1 MRIRS
6 TFVTLFA
13 LWAVTAPRAGHGQDR
28 VERDLAGLAA
38 ENARLYV
45 EPLARGLA
53 LAMGAGA
60 FDGAASLPTLGFE
73 IGAKVTGA
81 LLPVEAESF
90 DALAPETVTWTGP
103 FGGTFEDPYRPVG
116 GSFSTPTVA
125 GEGAGVTLEPD
136 GEFRDAIVA
145 SGLDPSDF
153 SLAFP
158 DGEDVPL
165 VPHPVLYAGLGIG
178 LGTEVSVR
186 YTPRLQIDD
195 EIGELKGLGF
205 AVRHT
210 LTRWFSSPV
219 DIAVQAAT
227 QEIEL
232 GDYADARSTEYGLLA
247 SRRMGP
253 LSIFAAGV
261 IRRAEVDVEYVTE
274 NSGDANPGLPPDG
287 TRISFSEDLESGTAF
302 GLGARLQLLVLN
314 VAGEYT
320 WDEYPLV
327 TVKVG
332 FGSP

>member
-1 MRIRS
+1 MTTRS
-6 TFVTLFA
+6 AFVLLVA
-13 LWAVTAPRAGHGQDR
+13 LSGMAVPEAGHAQGVD
-28 VERDLAGLAA
+28 RDLAGLAA
-38 ENARLYV
+38 ENAPLYV

-53 LAMGAGA
+53 LAMGAGM
-60 FDGAASLPTLGFE
+60 FDGAAALPTLGFE
-73 IGAKVTGA
+73 LGAKITGA

-90 DALAPETVTWTGP
+90 DAIPPETVTFTGP

-116 GSFSTPTVA
+116 GTLSTPTVA

-153 SLAFP
+153 SLVFP
-158 DGEDVPL
+158 EGEALPL

-186 YTPRLQIDD
+186 YTPTIQVDN
-195 EIGELKGLGF
+195 EIGEVKGLGF

-210 LTRWFSSPV
+210 LTRWFPSPI
-219 DIAVQAAT
+219 DIAVQAAR
-227 QEIEL
+227 QEVQL
-232 GDYADARSTEYGLLA
+232 GPYADALSTEYGLLA

-253 LSIFAAGV
+253 LSIFATGLV
-261 IRRAEVDVEYVTE
+261 REGEVDVEYTAD
-274 NSGDANPGLPPDG
+274 NPGNANPGLPPDG
-287 TRISFSEDLESGTAF
+287 TRISFSEELESDTAF

-332 FGSP
+332 FGSS

>member
-1 MRIRS
+1 MRMHP
-6 TFVTLFA
+6 TAVTLVL
-13 LWAVTAPRAGHGQDR
+13 LWGVAAPAEGRGQDG
-28 VERDLAGLAA
+28 VELDLGGLASG
-38 ENARLYV
+38 NAQLYV
-45 EPLARGLA
+45 EPLARGIA
-53 LAMGAGA
+53 LAMGGGM

-73 IGAKVTGA
+73 LGAKVTGA
-81 LLPVEAESF
+81 LPPAETESF
-90 DALAPETVTWTGP
+90 DTLAPETVTWAGP

-116 GSFSTPTVA
+116 GSLATPTVA
-125 GEGAGVTLEPD
+125 GQGPGVRLEPD

-153 SLAFP
+153 SLVLP
-158 DGEDVPL
+158 EGEDIPV
-165 VPHPVLYAGLGIG
+165 VPHPVLYAGLGVG

-186 YTPRLQIDD
+186 YTPTLEIDD
-195 EIGELKGLGF
+195 EIGEVKGLGF

-219 DIAVQAAT
+219 EIAVQAAT
-227 QEIEL
+227 HEVEL
-232 GDYADARSTEYGLLA
+232 GRYANARSIEYGILA

-253 LSIFAAGV
+253 LSVFASGV
-261 IRRAEVDVEYVTE
+261 MRRGEVDVEYAAE
-274 NSGDANPGLPPDG
+274 NPGGENPGLPPDG
-287 TRISFSEDLESGTAF
+287 TRISFSEDLESDAAF

-332 FGSP
+332 FGNP

>member
-6 TFVTLFA
+6 TFALLVA
-13 LWAVTAPRAGHGQDR
+13 LWAVTLPRAGQGQDR

-38 ENARLYV
+38 ANAHLYV

-53 LAMGAGA
+53 LAMGTGA

-73 IGAKVTGA
+73 FGAKVTGA
-81 LLPVEAESF
+81 LLPVEADRF
-90 DALAPETVTWTGP
+90 DALAPETITWSGA

-116 GSFSTPTVA
+116 GSLSTPTVA
-125 GEGAGVTLEPD
+125 GDGTGVTLEPD
-136 GEFRDAIVA
+136 GEFRNAIVA
-145 SGLDPSDF
+145 SGLDPADF
-153 SLAFP
+153 SLVLP
-158 DGEDVPL
+158 DGEDLPL
-165 VPHPVLYAGLGIG
+165 VPHPVFYAGLGIG
-178 LGTEVSVR
+178 LGTEVSVLF
-186 YTPRLQIDD
+186 TPTLQVDD
-195 EIGELKGLGF
+195 QIGEVKGLGF

-210 LTRWFSSPV
+210 LTHWFSSPV

-227 QEIEL
+227 QEVEL
-232 GDYADARSTEYGLLA
+232 GEYAEARATQYGLLA

-253 LSIFAAGV
+253 LSIFATGTM
-261 IRRAEVDVEYVTE
+261 RRAEVDVEYVAE
-274 NSGDANPGLPPDG
+274 NSGDANPGLPADG
-287 TRISFSEDLESGTAF
+287 TRISFSEDLESDTAF

-332 FGSP
+332 FGSN

>member
-1 MRIRS
+1 MHWVAVG
-6 TFVTLFA
+6 FVA
-13 LWAVTAPRAGHGQDR
+13 LWATAIPGEARGQDG
-28 VERDLAGLAA
+28 VDGDLAGLAA
-38 ENARLYV
+38 GNAQLYV

-53 LAMGAGA
+53 LAMGNGI
-60 FDGAASLPTLGFE
+60 FDGAASLPAFGFE

-81 LLPVEAESF
+81 LPPTQA
-90 DALAPETVTWTGP
+90 DAFEVLAPETVTFGGP
-103 FGGTFEDPYRPVG
+103 FGGTFEDPYRAVG
-116 GSFSTPTVA
+116 GSLSTPTVA

-145 SGLDPSDF
+145 SGLDPADF
-153 SLAFP
+153 SIVLP
-158 DGEDVPL
+158 QGEDLPL

-186 YTPRLQIDD
+186 YTPTIEVDD
-195 EIGELKGLGF
+195 EIGEAKGLGF
-205 AVRHT
+205 ALRHT
-210 LTRWFSSPV
+210 LTHWFTFPV

-227 QEIEL
+227 QEVEL
-232 GDYADARSTEYGLLA
+232 GSYADARSTEYGVLA

-253 LSIFAAGV
+253 LSVFASGV
-261 IRRAEVDVEYVTE
+261 MRQGEVDVEYT
-274 NSGDANPGLPPDG
+274 ATNPGDQNPALPPDG
-287 TRISFSEDLESGTAF
+287 TRITFSEDLESDTAF

-332 FGSP
+332 FGTP

>member
-1 MRIRS
+1 MKIRS
-6 TFVTLFA
+6 TLGVLVA
-13 LWAVTAPRAGHGQDR
+13 LSAVAAPQSGEGQGR
-28 VERDLAGLAA
+28 VEKDLAGLAA
-38 ENARLYV
+38 ENAHLYV

-53 LAMGAGA
+53 LAMGAGT

-73 IGAKVTGA
+73 LGAKVTGA
-81 LLPVEAESF
+81 ILPAEADGF
-90 DALAPETVTWTGP
+90 AAVAPETVTWTGP
-103 FGGTFEDPYRPVG
+103 FGGTFEDPYRPVD
-116 GSFSTPTVA
+116 GSLSTPTVA
-125 GEGAGVTLEPD
+125 GEGPGVTLEPD
-136 GEFRDAIVA
+136 GEFRDAIMA

-153 SLAFP
+153 ALVFP
-158 DGEDVPL
+158 EGEDVPL

-186 YTPRLQIDD
+186 YTPTLEVDD
-195 EIGELKGLGF
+195 EIGEVKGLGF

-210 LTRWFSSPV
+210 LSQWFPSPI

-227 QEIEL
+227 QEVKL
-232 GDYADARSTEYGLLA
+232 GPYADARSTEYGLLA

-261 IRRAEVDVEYVTE
+261 MRRGEVDVEYTAE
-274 NSGDANPGLPPDG
+274 NPGDDNPGLPADG
-287 TRISFSEDLESGTAF
+287 TRISFSEDLDSDTTF

-314 VAGEYT
+314 LAGEYT

>member
-1 MRIRS
+1 MRIH
-6 TFVTLFA
+6 TTLGTVIAVWFA
-13 LWAVTAPRAGHGQDR
+13 ALPGAGLAQGR
-28 VERDLAGLAA
+28 VEKDLAGLAA
-38 ENARLYV
+38 ENAHLYV

-53 LAMGAGA
+53 LAMGAGT
-60 FDGAASLPTLGFE
+60 FDGAASLPTFGFE

-81 LLPVEAESF
+81 LLPVEAERF
-90 DALAPETVTWTGP
+90 DALAPETVTLTGP

-116 GSFSTPTVA
+116 GTFATPTVA
-125 GEGAGVTLEPD
+125 GEGSGLTLEPD

-153 SLAFP
+153 ALVFP
-158 DGEDVPL
+158 EGEDLPL

-186 YTPRLQIDD
+186 YTPTLEVDD
-195 EIGELKGLGF
+195 ELGEVKGLGF

-210 LTRWFSSPV
+210 LTRWFSSPI
-219 DIAVQAAT
+219 DLAVQAAT
-227 QEIEL
+227 QEVDL
-232 GDYADARSTEYGLLA
+232 GPYAEARSTEYGLLA

-261 IRRAEVDVEYVTE
+261 MRRGEVDVEYTTE
-274 NSGDANPGLPPDG
+274 NPGDDNPGLPPDG
-287 TRISFSEDLESGTAF
+287 TRINFSEDLDSDTAF

-314 VAGEYT
+314 LAGEYT